1 MNTYKVLLRDRPDEF
16 VVAHRYR
23 REGDQYVFEDDEDSE
38 VQFFDAA
45 EVVGVTIVPPEGLDS
60 ASAGS

>member
-45 EVVGVTIVPPEGLDS
+45 EVVGITVVPPEGLDTLK
-60 ASAGS
+60 G

>member
-23 REGDQYVFEDDEDSE
+23 REGDQYVFEDDEDLE

-45 EVVGVTIVPPEGLDS
+45 EVVGITVVPPEGLDTLK
-60 ASAGS
+60 G